1 MGKHRSGV
9 VAPQG
14 RGKHRKPTTTGRSV
28 ARVAVAGVVLSA
40 PMTMGAGVANAS
52 TLPAGVHVVN
62 PSGVLDEIARCESGG
77 SYTAQNPSSSASGK
91 YQFIDST
98 WRAYRGSSS
107 AARAK
112 DASPAEQEA
121 AAQRL
126 YAAQGTTP
134 WNASKSCWSGR
145 VSAGSPIGGGSTS
158 GSGTSQRAEKKQVQ
172 SKASDKPAAKKQ
184 VAEKPVKK
192 AAEKQTTEK
201 PRKKVTPKAANGK
214 HRASGNGV
222 HTVVTGDTLSGLAL
236 RYTGDASWEELHE
249 RNRKVVGDNPH
260 LILPGQV
267 LEVRK

>member
-1 MGKHRSGV
+1 MGKHRSGA

-52 TLPAGVHVVN
+52 TLPQ
-62 PSGVLDEIARCESGG
+62 GVLDEIARCESGG

-145 VSAGSPIGGGSTS
+145 VSAGSPVGGGSTS
-158 GSGTSQRAEKKQVQ
+158 SGSSQRAEKKQVQ

-201 PRKKVTPKAANGK
+201 PRKKVTPKAANG
-214 HRASGNGV
+214 R

>member
-1 MGKHRSGV
+1 MGKHRSGA

-52 TLPAGVHVVN
+52 TLPQ
-62 PSGVLDEIARCESGG
+62 GVLDEIARCESGG

-134 WNASKSCWSGR
+134 WNASKSCWGGR
-145 VSAGSPIGGGSTS
+145 VSAGSPVGGGSTS
-158 GSGTSQRAEKKQVQ
+158 GSGTSQRAEKRQV
-172 SKASDKPAAKKQ
+172 AEKPAAKKQ
-184 VAEKPVKK
+184 VAEKPAAKKQVADKPVKK
-192 AAEKQTTEK
+192 VSEKQSK
-201 PRKKVTPKAANGK
+201 RVTPKAANGK
-214 HRASGNGV
+214 